1 MAQLLLVRHG
11 QASFGSHD
19 YDRLS
24 TLGITQS
31 DLLGRWFE
39 QCATPID
46 RVVAGAMRR
55 HRETATHCLAAC
67 HTEGVPGI
75 EALEVDALFNEFDH
89 AQVMEVYEATLRAP
103 AMLASSSESMSPASA
118 TLDVPSTSSTTVTP
132 AAAMSSAELQRIF
145 ALAMARWMSGEH
157 DSDYDESWRRFRARC
172 IASFESLSDGSNPAR
187 TVAVFTSGGVIAAIC
202 QHLLGLT
209 HTATHELN
217 WSLANT
223 GVTRVLFS
231 KGRRGLSYLN
241 NTAHVDW
248 AREPDWLTY
257 R

>member
-67 HTEGVPGI
+67 KTEGIPGI
-75 EALEVDALFNEFDH
+75 EALEIDAQFNEFDH
-89 AQVMEVYEATLRAP
+89 AQVMDVYRATLEVP
-103 AMLASSSESMSPASA
+103 AASGP
-118 TLDVPSTSSTTVTP
+118 DTTVVTP
-132 AAAMSSAELQRIF
+132 AATLSSAELQRIF
-145 ALAMARWMSGEH
+145 ALAMARWMRGEH
-157 DSDYDESWRRFRARC
+157 DSDYDESWSHFRARC
-172 IASFESLSDGSNPAR
+172 IASFESLTDGSNPAR
-187 TVAVFTSGGVIAAIC
+187 TVVVFSSGGVIAAIC

-241 NTAHVDW
+241 NTAHFDW